1 MCIRDRCDWQDQALL
16 ITYVGLAKAQM
27 CREKLMVRGAIDL
40 QRKAEFLMC
49 ASTHPTAE
57 DQEAQS
63 RDKTFEI
70 IRSSLGFISVEQA
83 RESLFPM
90 ANDEVIRRLRIYH
103 RGSVT
108 EDLRG

>member
-1 MCIRDRCDWQDQALL
+1 MSQLLRRTREGAVLRLTLDDDATRNSLSEEMMAAFQDALDD
-16 ITYVGLAKAQM
+16 AA
-27 CREKLMVRGAIDL
+27 A
-40 QRKAEFLMC
+40 
-49 ASTHPTAE
+49 
-57 DQEAQS
+57 
-63 RDKTFEI
+63 DKTFEI